1 MHGREISSELI
12 FCNLPGGGDETI
24 FRHDE
29 IRLKQSRANAP
40 ASLFRFFLFGGAES
54 TARMPIHSSAPI
66 CLLCQQPMHVARTI
80 PAVARL
86 PEVLV
91 FHCEGCGEVETR
103 ERGHAACLR

>member
-1 MHGREISSELI
+1 
-12 FCNLPGGGDETI
+12 
-24 FRHDE
+24 
-29 IRLKQSRANAP
+29 
-40 ASLFRFFLFGGAES
+40 
-54 TARMPIHSSAPI
+54 
-66 CLLCQQPMHVARTI
+66 MHVARTI